1 MRIESIPPKE
11 LLSRYIRVRERAEEP
26 INTSATDEAQL
37 TEEAKTFSAAMK
49 AAKECFE
56 TSSPEREAHIQE
68 VARQIEEGT
77 YSVPSRKVAEK
88 ILGL

>member
-11 LLSRYIRVRERAEEP
+11 LLSRYIRVREKAEEP
-26 INTSATDEAQL
+26 VSSSATDEAQL
-37 TEEAKTFSAAMK
+37 TQEARTFSAAMK
-49 AAKECFE
+49 AARESLE
-56 TSSPEREAHIQE
+56 VSSPEREAHIE
-68 VARQIEEGT
+68 DVARQIKEGT

>member
-11 LLSRYIRVRERAEEP
+11 LLSRYIRVRGKMEEP
-26 INTSATDEAQL
+26 VSTSATDEAQL
-37 TEEAKTFSAAMK
+37 TQEAKTFSAAMK
-49 AAKECFE
+49 AAKDSMEIS
-56 TSSPEREAHIQE
+56 TPEREAHIQE
-68 VARQIEEGT
+68 VARQIQDGT